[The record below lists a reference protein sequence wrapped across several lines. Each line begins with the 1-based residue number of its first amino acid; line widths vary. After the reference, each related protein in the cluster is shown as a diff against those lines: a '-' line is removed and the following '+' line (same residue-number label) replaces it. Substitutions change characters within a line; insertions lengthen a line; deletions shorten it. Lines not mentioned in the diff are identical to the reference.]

1 MAKKSF
7 TYGGYTFEPRGLFAD
22 FGLNDDIHEICCKLN
37 NSNFGYV
44 ADGDEPYNYDDFY
57 KAAGEKVDDVFL
69 CKENGILYIPC
80 QSSLQIFTPGKHEP
94 GSVSAAYHRRRAA
107 IEEARIERKREEL
120 KHVMTPTEEQHQT
133 IIALRHAID
142 ECRKQGL
149 DFAVDGTDL
158 YVFRAD
164 LLENLT
170 SDMAPADGQEG
181 IADNLFS
188 VIDNAWDVC
197 EGLYA
202 NPKKYN
208 N

>member
-1 MAKKSF
+1 MSQA
-7 TYGGYTFEPRGLFAD
+7 
-22 FGLNDDIHEICCKLN
+22 
-37 NSNFGYV
+37 
-44 ADGDEPYNYDDFY
+44 
-57 KAAGEKVDDVFL
+57 
-69 CKENGILYIPC
+69 
-80 QSSLQIFTPGKHEP
+80 
-94 GSVSAAYHRRRAA
+94 
-107 IEEARIERKREEL
+107 
-120 KHVMTPTEEQHQT
+120 
-133 IIALRHAID
+133 
-142 ECRKQGL
+142 GL

-202 NPKKYN
+202 NPKKV
-208 N
+208 